1 MCGGVFKTGGKVEE
15 DGERG
20 KGGTSC
26 GYRRGGGKVA
36 WKKGRGCSLR

>member
-26 GYRRGGGKVA
+26 GYRRGGG
-36 WKKGRGCSLR
+36 GRLHGEGR